1 MFSWRS
7 FPQILDIIKSLLDLQ
22 VRAFQKA
29 KHAISFM
36 SRLDLVIVVVVVAVF
51 GFANGVEYF
60 TGVLFV

>member
-1 MFSWRS
+1 
-7 FPQILDIIKSLLDLQ
+7 
-22 VRAFQKA
+22 
-29 KHAISFM
+29 M